1 MDIHSLLT
9 QARSCRRFD
18 EASPLQPTDLEWLV
32 DCARISPS
40 ARNAQVLR
48 YVLVSS
54 SELCQQL
61 IGCAGWAG
69 ALKGWGG
76 PCEGERPTGFI
87 VITAAPE
94 SGKWTGVD
102 CGIAA
107 QSIQL
112 AAASKGW
119 GCCMLGSFNEEKV
132 AALLG
137 LAPTQ
142 RVQLVLALGVA
153 GEQRRLAPMPD
164 NGSFNYW
171 RDEQDVH
178 VVPKRALAEVISKR
192 L

>member
-1 MDIHSLLT
+1 MDMHTLLT
-9 QARSCRRFD
+9 QARSCRRFI
-18 EASPLQPTDLEWLV
+18 EAQPLMPADLEWLI
-32 DCARISPS
+32 DCARLSPS

-48 YVLVSS
+48 YVMVSNAA
-54 SELCQQL
+54 LCHQL
-61 IGCAGWAG
+61 MGCAGWAG

-76 PCEGERPTGFI
+76 PQTGERPTGFI

-94 SGKWTGVD
+94 SGKWTGLD

-132 AALLG
+132 ANLLALNEQ
-137 LAPTQ
+137 Q

-153 GEQRRLAPMPD
+153 GEQRRLAPMPAD
-164 NGSFNYW
+164 GSFNYW
-171 RDEQDVH
+171 RDENDVH
-178 VVPKRALAEVISKR
+178 VVPKRALNDLIIKR